1 MAHQLILSCP
11 ADSDMNNW
19 SAEKYAKY
27 VETFL
32 QGVEQRFRRDVG
44 MKNTYLQFLGAAI
57 GFQEKS
63 IDTADWVECVK
74 ELLDGKWWLLLTF
87 ANFLP
92 LDHGERLRREVEPKH
107 HAEKEKLWNMQF
119 TAGEAI
125 DQAQDLVGRI
135 RARFQERNEENVYD
149 AFLATFNKLAKG
161 EKTRYEVL
169 QEVADLFLPEHTDF
183 FNEIRFFLQV

>member
-1 MAHQLILSCP
+1 M
-11 ADSDMNNW
+11 
-19 SAEKYAKY
+19 
-27 VETFL
+27 
-32 QGVEQRFRRDVG
+32 
-44 MKNTYLQFLGAAI
+44 
-57 GFQEKS
+57 
-63 IDTADWVECVK
+63 
-74 ELLDGKWWLLLTF
+74 TF

-92 LDHGERLRREVEPKH
+92 LDHGDRLRREVEPKH

-169 QEVADLFLPEHTDF
+169 QEVTDLFLPEHADF
-183 FNEIRFFLQV
+183 LNEFRFFLQV